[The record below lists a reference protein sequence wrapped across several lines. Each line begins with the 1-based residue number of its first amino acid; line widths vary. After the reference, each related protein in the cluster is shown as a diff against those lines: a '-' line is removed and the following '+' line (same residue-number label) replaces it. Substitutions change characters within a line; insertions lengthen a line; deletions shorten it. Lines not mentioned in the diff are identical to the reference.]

1 MCVQKLLDLGRVDV
15 LPAADDHVL
24 QAAFDAAVTQ
34 AVETGG
40 VTVCTEPTGGER
52 CARFM
57 HSHGL

>member
-1 MCVQKLLDLGRVDV
+1 MQKLLDLSRVDV

-24 QAAFDAAVTQ
+24 QAAFDAAVAQ

-52 CARFM
+52 FM

>member
-1 MCVQKLLDLGRVDV
+1 MQELLDLGGVDV
-15 LPAADDHVL
+15 LPTADDHVL

-40 VTVCTEPTGGER
+40 VTVCTEPPGVEC
-52 CARFM
+52 CALFM

>member
-1 MCVQKLLDLGRVDV
+1 MQKLLDLGRVDV

-52 CARFM
+52 FM